1 MSARSRRAEVS
12 ASGSRAR
19 PSRAGGPSRRPHAA
33 GRPRLYSEE
42 AITALL
48 TRERALWPRAARNG
62 GLRALAGRVRPRAAG
77 ARSHDALAPPRA
89 ARRAAA
95 GDAGPTRRSIPSSTP
110 RAGAGR
116 GEGSWRR
123 HRWRRGVRL
132 TWKRH
137 YVRVHL
143 GVDEATGGLR
153 ALGVGTMSVTDGEM
167 LPDLLTAVA
176 APLRQVTGDGS
187 YDQWGC
193 YDAVAARPDRPRAVF
208 PPPRP
213 RAGPNRAR
221 VRRHGNA
228 AAPRLDR
235 DEHVRCIRRVG
246 RRRWKAQVGYHRRSL
261 AETAVARYKR
271 RFGERVTA
279 RTFAGQCADV
289 FLRGASSTASSG
301 SADRLVPGSVEPSPS
316 LGTPGPTIYAPKPLL
331 AVS

>member
-1 MSARSRRAEVS
+1 MSSYHLRNWSEYERALEARGSLSLWLSRQTLRRWRAQP
-12 ASGSRAR
+12 AAR
-19 PSRAGGPSRRPHAA
+19 RRGR
-33 GRPRLYSEE
+33 GRPPVYSDE

-48 TRERALWPRAARNG
+48 TVSALYG
-62 GLRALAGRVRPRAAG
+62 LGLRETVGFVRSLFGVLRLALPVPDHTTLPRRRARLDVPLPVTAADTPLHLVVDSTGLALA
-77 ARSHDALAPPRA
+77 
-89 ARRAAA
+89 
-95 GDAGPTRRSIPSSTP
+95 
-110 RAGAGR
+110 

-123 HRWRRGVRL
+123 HRGGGGARL
-132 TWKRH
+132 TWTRH

-143 GVDEATGGLR
+143 GVDEATGELR

-167 LPDLLTAVA
+167 LPELLPAVR

-193 YDAVAARPDRPRAVF
+193 YDAVAARPGPPRAVF

-213 RAGPNRAR
+213 RAGPKRAR

-246 RRRWKAQVGYHRRSL
+246 RRRWKEQVGYHRRSL

-271 RFGERVTA
+271 RFGDRLTA

-289 FLRGASSTASSG
+289 FLRGALLNRFG
-301 SADRLVPGSVEPSPS
+301 W
-316 LGTPGPTIYAPKPLL
+316 LGRPDSYRID
-331 AVS
+331 